1 MAEMFNYKINYFRDA
16 DQRRSYKFK
25 IATHAQTT
33 SCLLTLILVSC
44 SSIKQTTTKSP
55 TIRYIN
61 TIEVPFNEEFKNTV
75 IGGLSSIDYDI
86 KNDLY
91 YFISDDR
98 SVYNDARFYTGKII
112 LR

>member
-1 MAEMFNYKINYFRDA
+1 MLIK
-16 DQRRSYKFK
+16 RRSYKFK

-61 TIEVPFNEEFKNTV
+61 TIEVPFNEEFKTL
-75 IGGLSSIDYDI
+75 LSVVYQVSIM
-86 KNDLY
+86 
-91 YFISDDR
+91 
-98 SVYNDARFYTGKII
+98 T
-112 LR
+112 